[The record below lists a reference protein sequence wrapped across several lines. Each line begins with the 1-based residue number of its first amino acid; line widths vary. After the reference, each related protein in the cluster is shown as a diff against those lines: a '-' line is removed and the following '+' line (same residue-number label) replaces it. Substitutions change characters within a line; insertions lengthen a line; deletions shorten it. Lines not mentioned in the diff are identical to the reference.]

1 MLSWKS
7 YINELRGDEI
17 GGVDERSARIVTGR
31 RASSHGTDFGP
42 ITPVATSTDSS
53 APGTRPSS
61 LD

>member
-1 MLSWKS
+1 M
-7 YINELRGDEI
+7 NELTGDEMD
-17 GGVDERSARIVTGR
+17 GVDERSACIVTGQ
-31 RASSHGTDFGP
+31 RASSRGTDFGP

>member
-1 MLSWKS
+1 M
-7 YINELRGDEI
+7 NEVRAGEI
-17 GGVDERSARIVTGR
+17 DGVDERSARIITGR

-53 APGTRPSS
+53 APGSRPSS

>member
-1 MLSWKS
+1 M
-7 YINELRGDEI
+7 D
-17 GGVDERSARIVTGR
+17 GVDERSTRIVTGR

-53 APGTRPSS
+53 APGSRPSS